1 MTNKYAILLAVI
13 AVGVVSPAFAET
25 YEVEVTEDG
34 FSLSDITVNSGDTI
48 TFVNTHVKSNGY
60 IEPHCISDPYA
71 QPYTEESCWIIDGGK
86 PTQSYIIQEN
96 QVFYDRFFDVDPIH
110 VSVGVV
116 SPAFAETPKW
126 TYVFDGRNMPI
137 MLDVKQGETLHFT
150 GIPASEDEDAIRG
163 LYPYD
168 RSRADFNCEAGWN
181 PDEYAVC
188 IIDFSNFELGYHEWF
203 DRTTDT
209 WGKFYVMP
217 PEITEDIVVVLEE
230 SNSTIQINS
239 SETTESV
246 LEKTRNFKAQI
257 EAKMNE
263 KLTPLKT
270 EIDDLKFQLA
280 NSEEREKQWQSQ
292 VAELE
297 TERTSLQTMLQT
309 AQDNAVQAQASI
321 DQLSTANA
329 TIEQYKKDAE
339 NWKAVAFEQLRVMAE
354 VLGLF

>member
-150 GIPASEDEDAIRG
+150 GIPANEDEDAIRG

-188 IIDFSNFELGYHEWF
+188 IIDFSNFELGYHEWV

-209 WGKFYVMP
+209 WGDDNEAKH
-217 PEITEDIVVVLEE
+217 LEE
-230 SNSTIQINS
+230 SKRNAELQEQIS
-239 SETTESV
+239 G
-246 LEKTRNFKAQI
+246 LQA
-257 EAKMNE
+257 
-263 KLTPLKT
+263 KLTDST
-270 EIDDLKFQLA
+270 ELDKA
-280 NSEEREKQWQSQ
+280 KQ
-292 VAELE
+292 
-297 TERTSLQTMLQT
+297 
-309 AQDNAVQAQASI
+309 
-321 DQLSTANA
+321 
-329 TIEQYKKDAE
+329 DAAK
-339 NWKAVAFEQLRVMAE
+339 WKAVAFEQLRVMAE
-354 VLGLF
+354 VLGLI